1 MINQKKCTNLV
12 LFLIVLLTILECN
25 SLYVY
30 LVGARYITS
39 AACLLLMIAL
49 IYFRKFTLNRNE
61 LLIVYLYIVAV
72 TLLIIFGHFKTI
84 VFVISVILPVLCFYI
99 LLKQINDYK
108 KVLEYFANI
117 MFLIAVIALF
127 FYFAGTVFHIISP
140 SGYISSRKIGWGG
153 EHGVNYRSYYNL
165 YFEGT
170 LVTFF
175 CYSGYRN
182 TAIFVEGPMYSFL
195 LSIAFYYEIIL
206 RTDGARK
213 KYIIVFVISILT
225 VFSTMGYLALILI
238 VGVFIITKNNKKW
251 NKLLFLLFA
260 IAAVIIVGQIIADKF
275 MNGVSSTSIRRDDI
289 LTCLKAFRSSPFVGV
304 GYNLTY
310 KLDQFRQVYRANAGL
325 STGLGGLFAYG
336 GVLLGVW
343 YVVPVV
349 RGLFIVI
356 KNRRFV
362 PQFGFIILWTFLL
375 AQTVVQFTIV
385 NDLLLTICWF
395 LIMHN
400 NKIGN

>member
-1 MINQKKCTNLV
+1 
-12 LFLIVLLTILECN
+12 
-25 SLYVY
+25 
-30 LVGARYITS
+30 
-39 AACLLLMIAL
+39 
-49 IYFRKFTLNRNE
+49 
-61 LLIVYLYIVAV
+61 
-72 TLLIIFGHFKTI
+72 
-84 VFVISVILPVLCFYI
+84 
-99 LLKQINDYK
+99 
-108 KVLEYFANI
+108 
-117 MFLIAVIALF
+117 
-127 FYFAGTVFHIISP
+127 
-140 SGYISSRKIGWGG
+140 
-153 EHGVNYRSYYNL
+153 
-165 YFEGT
+165 
-170 LVTFF
+170 
-175 CYSGYRN
+175 
-182 TAIFVEGPMYSFL
+182 MYSFL

-260 IAAVIIVGQIIADKF
+260 IVAVIIAGQIIADKF

-289 LTCLKAFRSSPFVGV
+289 LTCLKAFCSSPFVGV

-375 AQTVVQFTIV
+375 SQTVVQFTIV